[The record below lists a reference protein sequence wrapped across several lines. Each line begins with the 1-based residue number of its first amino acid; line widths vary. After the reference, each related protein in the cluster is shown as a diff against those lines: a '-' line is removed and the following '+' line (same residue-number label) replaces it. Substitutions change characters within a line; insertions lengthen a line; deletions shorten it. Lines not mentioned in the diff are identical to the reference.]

1 MTVYPTPQA
10 ETFRVKNAR
19 ATDGL
24 NPTFTVHVTEIA
36 AIKPDGTQVFGQ
48 RRIPSLPQ
56 FEEPF
61 SAFAQGTVFK
71 ARDGF
76 IAVEDLQ
83 PGDWVTTA
91 TGGMEQ
97 VSWIGSA
104 TFSASHETAG
114 KNLTRIMADSF
125 GMNRPESCVSFGP
138 AARLLQTPPS
148 LRSSTVA
155 DRLMTPATSF
165 LDGVQV
171 IEVSPPTPVRMFNI
185 ATRKH
190 CALIANGLEV
200 ESYHPGTAPLAHLSE
215 TLRKAFMGLFPHIEE
230 MADFGPMHFARAP
243 EHRDIA

>member
-1 MTVYPTPQA
+1 MTVSPAPQSDA
-10 ETFRVKNAR
+10 FRTNNAH
-19 ATDGL
+19 ATNGL
-24 NPTFTVHVTEIA
+24 SPTFTVRIAEISA
-36 AIKPDGTQVFGQ
+36 YKPDGTQVFGQ

-83 PGDWVTTA
+83 PGDWLTTA
-91 TGGMEQ
+91 SGQDEQ

-104 TFSASHETAG
+104 TFSAAHDNVRTP
-114 KNLTRIMADSF
+114 LTRVMADSF

-138 AARLLQTPPS
+138 AARLLQTPPN
-148 LRSSTVA
+148 LRSTTVA

-165 LDGVQV
+165 LDGVHV
-171 IEVSPPTPVRMFNI
+171 IEISPPTPVRMFNV

-190 CALIANGLEV
+190 SALIANGLEV
-200 ESYHPGTAPLAHLSE
+200 ESYHPGTAPVAHLSD
-215 TLRKAFMGLFPHIEE
+215 TLRNAFLGLFPHVEQL
-230 MADFGPMHFARAP
+230 ADFGPMRFARAP
-243 EHRDIA
+243 EQRDIA